1 MKLFWKT
8 GNYPLKQA
16 FTLLECLI
24 SLMIFSLVLHGLLTA
39 VDYYKTSDQRMR
51 QNRQND
57 LHHFELLFEEE
68 LKHYQVVQVHDQRLV
83 LANPEKNFQR
93 SQIILHHQ
101 KIYQTP
107 GHQPYLY
114 QVNAW
119 QLIPLNE
126 EQLLI
131 NLQLVSGESYTCIF
145 KIQPFEETL

>member
-83 LANPEKNFQR
+83 LANPEKTFNAHKSFFITKKSIKLPATNLIFIR
-93 SQIILHHQ
+93 SM
-101 KIYQTP
+101 P
-107 GHQPYLY
+107 G
-114 QVNAW
+114 
-119 QLIPLNE
+119 
-126 EQLLI
+126 
-131 NLQLVSGESYTCIF
+131 S
-145 KIQPFEETL
+145 

>member
-39 VDYYKTSDQRMR
+39 VDYYKASDQRMR

-68 LKHYQVVQVHDQRLV
+68 LKHYQVVQVHDQRLI
-83 LANPEKNFQR
+83 LANPEKKLSTLTNHSSSPKNLSNSRPPTLSLSGQC
-93 SQIILHHQ
+93 LA
-101 KIYQTP
+101 
-107 GHQPYLY
+107 
-114 QVNAW
+114 VNS
-119 QLIPLNE
+119 I
-126 EQLLI
+126 
-131 NLQLVSGESYTCIF
+131 
-145 KIQPFEETL
+145 K